1 MKRLGHSSVF
11 MVLVVLTP
19 ITFISYVF
27 IILPMIWQ
35 APKWS
40 MQGYS
45 SVTLVFE
52 AVYCQPNVSNVFIL
66 KLPDLVS
73 GQLV

>member
-1 MKRLGHSSVF
+1 MD
-11 MVLVVLTP
+11 LVVPTP
-19 ITFISYVF
+19 IPFISYVL

-40 MQGYS
+40 IRGYT
-45 SVTLVFE
+45 SVMIVFE
-52 AVYCQPNVSNVFIL
+52 AVYCQPYVSNVFIL
-66 KLPDLVS
+66 KSPDLVS